1 VFECSSL
8 AKWARRSATDDAD
21 VTFGRFLQ
29 YVVSGVHNGSIYALT
44 ALCFTLVFNA
54 THVIN
59 FSQGQMVMLGGMTSV
74 ALYGSGLPLWAS
86 VVLAVAVV
94 MVISLV
100 FERVAIRP
108 LLRAGVLAQI
118 VATVGASFVF
128 QTVAMLIWGR
138 DDVSLPAFP
147 GGEAVLRVAG
157 ATITGQTLWIAGLT
171 VVIVIALQLF
181 YRKTLFG
188 TAVRACAVDP
198 LGARMQGISY
208 RGVVMFSFALAGAIS
223 AAAGAAFTPATMMNY
238 NSGTM
243 LGLTGFVAATLGGL
257 GSPVGAVLGG
267 YALGIVEALA
277 TGLIPG
283 GAGYKSAVSFLVLL
297 LVLFV
302 RPAGFLGHKA
312 VEGG

>member
-1 VFECSSL
+1 
-8 AKWARRSATDDAD
+8 

-29 YVVSGVHNGSIYALT
+29 YIISGIHNGSIYALT

-74 ALYGSGLPLWAS
+74 ALYGAGLPLWAS
-86 VVLAVAVV
+86 VLLAIVIVV
-94 MVISLV
+94 IISLV

-108 LLRAGVLAQI
+108 LLQAGVLAQI

-128 QTVAMLIWGR
+128 QTVAMLVWGR
-138 DDVSLPAFP
+138 DDVSLPSFP
-147 GGEAVLRVAG
+147 GGGAVLRVAG

-171 VVIVIALQLF
+171 LVIVIALQVF
-181 YRKTLFG
+181 YHKSLFG

-198 LGARMQGISY
+198 LGARLQGVSY
-208 RGVVMFSFALAGAIS
+208 RAVVMFSFGLAGAIS
-223 AAAGAAFTPATMMNY
+223 ATAGAVFTPATMMNY
-238 NSGTM
+238 GSGTM

-267 YALGIVEALA
+267 YALGVVEALA
-277 TGLIPG
+277 VGLIPG
-283 GAGYKSAVSFLVLL
+283 GAGYKSAVSFVILL
-297 LVLFV
+297 LILFA
-302 RPAGFLGHKA
+302 RPSGLFGQKTA
-312 VEGG
+312 ERP